1 MNGQMR
7 RDYFCRSAALF
18 LVFLSVLT
26 RPLIG
31 QQAPQPI
38 EAAAAIYFDI
48 PAQSLAGALDRY
60 SAASGLMVM
69 YDSGLAKD
77 RRSTAVQ
84 GLLAPDVA
92 ISVLLEGTGL
102 VAFNAGKTFGLE
114 EAGLD
119 QAGPPRSGDAA
130 DLAYLALVQRAV
142 ERSFCDRAQTRPG
155 AYRAALQFRIGPS
168 GDVSDARLLSST
180 GDQARDRVILEVLRG
195 LRVSRVP
202 PSRLAQPISM
212 IISPR
217 PLSVSRDCGS
227 IEAPAGRP

>member
-18 LVFLSVLT
+18 LVFLSVLA
-26 RPLIG
+26 RPLIA

-38 EAAAAIYFDI
+38 EAIYFDI

-60 SAASGLMVM
+60 STASGLMVM

-102 VAFNAGKTFGLE
+102 VAFNAGGAPQPTQQRDQKPERHSE
-114 EAGLD
+114 EQPDYNPNSAFQIIGTGELSEK
-119 QAGPPRSGDAA
+119 QLQKFSMS
-130 DLAYLALVQRAV
+130 
-142 ERSFCDRAQTRPG
+142 ERSK
-155 AYRAALQFRIGPS
+155 LM
-168 GDVSDARLLSST
+168 DAK
-180 GDQARDRVILEVLRG
+180 
-195 LRVSRVP
+195 P
-202 PSRLAQPISM
+202 
-212 IISPR
+212 
-217 PLSVSRDCGS
+217 
-227 IEAPAGRP
+227 